1 MKEMRTDSI
10 TGDVIIFSS
19 YRNKRP
25 RDNRPTDNG
34 MGKNIE
40 NKILNEYEKSC
51 PFCLGNEKMDD
62 ETTEVINEE
71 GGWECR
77 CVKNK
82 FPILD
87 MDRDSIYGQHEV
99 VIESNRHNASYYNM
113 NQKEFENT
121 FEILKRRF
129 VELSSAEGIEYV
141 NIFKNSG
148 RDSGASLN
156 HTHSQIISMNLIP
169 PEIIKELEV
178 SKNFFENSGRH
189 LYENIVETELLFK
202 KRMVFN
208 GEFFIAF
215 IPYATRYNGEIR
227 VVEKNPG
234 KIESWSDGHIK
245 EIAYIYKN
253 LFRRWRDY
261 YEDEIAFNNVL
272 HTYPVNFEDEESF
285 RTHFHIIP
293 RKYNFGGFELSTNLF
308 VCGTDPE
315 ELANFMRFE

>member
-1 MKEMRTDSI
+1 MRRDSI

-19 YRNKRP
+19 YRNNRP
-25 RDNRPTDNG
+25 RDNRPSDNG

-40 NKILNEYEKSC
+40 NKVLDEYEKNC
-51 PFCLGNEKMDD
+51 PFCLGNEEMND
-62 ETTEVINEE
+62 ETTDVINGEKY
-71 GGWECR
+71 WECR
-77 CVKNK
+77 SVKNK

-87 MDRDSIYGQHEV
+87 MDRNSIYGQHEV
-99 VIESNRHNASYYNM
+99 IIESNRHNANYYNM
-113 NQKEFENT
+113 SQKEFENT

-129 VELSSAEGIEYV
+129 VDLSKVEGIEYV

-169 PEIIKELEV
+169 PEIIKEIEV
-178 SKNFFENSGRH
+178 SRKFLENSGKH
-189 LYENIVETELLFK
+189 LYENIVETEQIFK
-202 KRMVFN
+202 KRLVFD
-208 GEFFIAF
+208 GEFFIVF

-227 VVEKNPG
+227 IVEKKPG
-234 KIESWSDGHIK
+234 RIDAWSDEHIK

-253 LFRRWRDY
+253 LFKKWRDY

-272 HTYPVNFEDEESF
+272 HTYPVNFEEEENF

-315 ELANFMRFE
+315 ELADFMRFE